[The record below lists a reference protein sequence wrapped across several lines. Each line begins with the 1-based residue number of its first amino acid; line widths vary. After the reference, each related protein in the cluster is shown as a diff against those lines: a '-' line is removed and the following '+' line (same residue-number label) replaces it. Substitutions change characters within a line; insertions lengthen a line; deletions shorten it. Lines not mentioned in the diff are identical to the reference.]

1 MIISEKYEYIIKH
14 VIKYTIKYI
23 IKNIIYNRIYNK
35 ILYFVYDLYKFLKVI
50 Y

>member
-1 MIISEKYEYIIKH
+1 MIISEKYEYIIKY